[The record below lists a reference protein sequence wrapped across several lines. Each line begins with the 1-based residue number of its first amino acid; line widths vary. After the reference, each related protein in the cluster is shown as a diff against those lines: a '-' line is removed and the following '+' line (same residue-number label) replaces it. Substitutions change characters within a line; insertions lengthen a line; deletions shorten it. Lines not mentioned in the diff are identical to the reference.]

1 MLRDLIGIFVEVS
14 TTYFANFCF
23 ELAISVII
31 KDVSEEKRRMSQKSN
46 LIKRLIPFIL
56 LLGIA
61 VVVFFATRYYKKELF
76 MVMDVPS
83 FSLTDQHGKTITD
96 KDMLGKVYVVE
107 FFFSTCPTICPI
119 MNRNIRH
126 IDQEINNPNFGVIS
140 ISIDP
145 EKDTIDRLKKHAD
158 SLGIKNPN
166 WHFLTGDRKYIGKI
180 ADEFDIY
187 VGKEESGAESLNHS
201 GMFALV
207 DKKGKVRCR
216 FDENNQPILYYS
228 GLNYSDVKGETS
240 KLDGKYHPDR
250 EKLIEDIQTLL
261 KESN

>member
-1 MLRDLIGIFVEVS
+1 
-14 TTYFANFCF
+14 
-23 ELAISVII
+23 
-31 KDVSEEKRRMSQKSN
+31 MSQKST
-46 LIKRLIPFIL
+46 LSKRLLPFLIL
-56 LLGIA
+56 AGIGLL
-61 VVVFFATRYYKKELF
+61 VFFGKRYFQKELF
-76 MVMDVPS
+76 TVMDVPS
-83 FSLTDQHGKTITD
+83 FSLTDQNGKTITN
-96 KDMLGKVYVVE
+96 KDMVGKVYVVE
-107 FFFSTCPTICPI
+107 FFFSTCPTICPV

-145 EKDTIDRLKKHAD
+145 EKDTAERLKKHAD
-158 SLGIKNPN
+158 SLGITNPN

-187 VGKEESGAESLNHS
+187 VGKDEGGAESLNHS

-207 DKKGKVRCR
+207 DKKGKLRCR

-228 GLNYSDVKGETS
+228 GLNYSDAKGEES
-240 KLDGKYHPDR
+240 QLDGKYHPDR
-250 EKLIEDIQTLL
+250 EKLIQDIQTLL

>member
-1 MLRDLIGIFVEVS
+1 
-14 TTYFANFCF
+14 
-23 ELAISVII
+23 
-31 KDVSEEKRRMSQKSN
+31 MSQKSSLLKRILPL
-46 LIKRLIPFIL
+46 LILV
-56 LLGIA
+56 GIGL
-61 VVVFFATRYYKKELF
+61 VVFFGKRYFQKELF
-76 MVMDVPS
+76 TVMDVPS
-83 FSLTDQHGKTITD
+83 FSLTDQNGKTITN

-107 FFFSTCPTICPI
+107 FFFSTCPTICPV

-126 IDQEINNPNFGVIS
+126 IDQEINNPNFGVVS

-145 EKDTIDRLKKHAD
+145 EKDTTDRLKKHAD

-187 VGKEESGAESLNHS
+187 VGKDESGAESLNHS

-207 DKKGKVRCR
+207 DKKGKLRCR

-228 GLNYSDVKGETS
+228 GLNYSDAKGEES
-240 KLDGKYHPDR
+240 QLDGKYHPDR
-250 EKLIEDIQTLL
+250 EKLIQDIQTLL

>member
-1 MLRDLIGIFVEVS
+1 
-14 TTYFANFCF
+14 
-23 ELAISVII
+23 
-31 KDVSEEKRRMSQKSN
+31 MSQKSSLLKRILPL
-46 LIKRLIPFIL
+46 LILA
-56 LLGIA
+56 GIGL
-61 VVVFFATRYYKKELF
+61 VVFFGKRYFQKELF
-76 MVMDVPS
+76 TVMDVPS
-83 FSLTDQHGKTITD
+83 FSLTDQNRKTITN

-107 FFFSTCPTICPI
+107 FFFSTCPTICPV

-145 EKDTIDRLKKHAD
+145 EKDTTDRLKKHAD

-187 VGKEESGAESLNHS
+187 VGKDESSSESLNHS

-207 DKKGKVRCR
+207 DKKGKLRCR

-228 GLNYSDVKGETS
+228 GLNYSDAKGEES
-240 KLDGKYHPDR
+240 QLDGKYHPDR
-250 EKLIEDIQTLL
+250 EKLIQDIQTLL

>member
-1 MLRDLIGIFVEVS
+1 
-14 TTYFANFCF
+14 
-23 ELAISVII
+23 
-31 KDVSEEKRRMSQKSN
+31 MSQKSTLSKRILPF
-46 LIKRLIPFIL
+46 LILAGIGL
-56 LLGIA
+56 L
-61 VVVFFATRYYKKELF
+61 VFFGKRYFQKELF
-76 MVMDVPS
+76 TVMDVPS
-83 FSLTDQHGKTITD
+83 FSLTDQNGKTITN

-107 FFFSTCPTICPI
+107 FFFSTCPTICPV

-145 EKDTIDRLKKHAD
+145 EKDTTVRLKKHAD
-158 SLGIKNPN
+158 SLGITNPN

-187 VGKEESGAESLNHS
+187 VGKDESGAESLNHS

-207 DKKGKVRCR
+207 DKKGKLRCR

-228 GLNYSDVKGETS
+228 GLNYSDAKGEES
-240 KLDGKYHPDR
+240 QLDGKYHPDR
-250 EKLIEDIQTLL
+250 EKLIQDIQTLL

>member
-1 MLRDLIGIFVEVS
+1 
-14 TTYFANFCF
+14 
-23 ELAISVII
+23 
-31 KDVSEEKRRMSQKSN
+31 MSQKSTLSKRILPF
-46 LIKRLIPFIL
+46 LILAGIGL
-56 LLGIA
+56 L
-61 VVVFFATRYYKKELF
+61 VFFGKRYFQKELF
-76 MVMDVPS
+76 TVMDVPS
-83 FSLTDQHGKTITD
+83 FSLTDQNGKTITN

-107 FFFSTCPTICPI
+107 FFFSTCPTICPV

-145 EKDTIDRLKKHAD
+145 EKDTTVRLKKHAD
-158 SLGIKNPN
+158 SLGITNPN

-180 ADEFDIY
+180 ADEFNIY
-187 VGKEESGAESLNHS
+187 VGKDESGAESLNHS

-207 DKKGKVRCR
+207 DKKGKLRCR

-228 GLNYSDVKGETS
+228 GLNYSDAKGEES
-240 KLDGKYHPDR
+240 QLDKKYHPDR
-250 EKLIEDIQTLL
+250 EKLIQDIQTLL

>member
-1 MLRDLIGIFVEVS
+1 
-14 TTYFANFCF
+14 
-23 ELAISVII
+23 
-31 KDVSEEKRRMSQKSN
+31 MSQKSSLLKRILPL
-46 LIKRLIPFIL
+46 LILA
-56 LLGIA
+56 GIGL
-61 VVVFFATRYYKKELF
+61 VVFFGKRYFQKELF
-76 MVMDVPS
+76 TVMDVPS
-83 FSLTDQHGKTITD
+83 FSLTDQNRKTITN

-107 FFFSTCPTICPI
+107 FFFSTCPTICPV

-126 IDQEINNPNFGVIS
+126 IDQEINNPNFGVVS

-145 EKDTIDRLKKHAD
+145 EKDTTDRLKKHAD

-187 VGKEESGAESLNHS
+187 VGKDESSSESLNHS

-207 DKKGKVRCR
+207 DKKGKLRCR

-228 GLNYSDVKGETS
+228 GLNYSDAKGEES
-240 KLDGKYHPDR
+240 QLDGKYHPDR
-250 EKLIEDIQTLL
+250 EKLIQDIQTLL